1 VVAAIQRDIVGQLQ
15 RRDHPRGISPA
26 LRAVCVCVCRA
37 ADVRKVAEFFTR
49 MFHDPQSKVFTVFA
63 ETLVDFVAIHADD
76 LSHWLPI
83 LLPRLFLKL
92 VSDIRGSIYTKVE
105 KALQAVRWLAFAL

>member
-1 VVAAIQRDIVGQLQ
+1 M
-15 RRDHPRGISPA
+15 
-26 LRAVCVCVCRA
+26 CVYRVS
-37 ADVRKVAEFFTR
+37 DVRKVAEIFTR
-49 MFHDPQSKVFTVFA
+49 MFHDPQSKVLTVFA

-76 LSHWLPI
+76 LSQWLPI

-105 KALQAVRWLAFAL
+105 KALQAVRWLGFVL